1 MSGDRTDRAIEAQ
14 GAGPLTPLQIRTL
27 AVEARR
33 AWHVQREMGLAE
45 EDFDTWR
52 HGAVQ
57 DVAPAARGLRDLT
70 QRDFAPVRAWLRELA
85 GGAPPPPL
93 RDPRA
98 DDDARRARWALRRE
112 LASRAR
118 LFGGEEEARRY
129 AEAIFR
135 DVHRTTSE
143 EASARQV
150 WQVVWTMRNRA
161 TARAGARWGT
171 GVAVRTHPERAVER
185 AGRRGAAGNGQSV
198 VRNVRRVFP

>member
-70 QRDFAPVRAWLRELA
+70 QRDFAPVRAWLRERSLTRS
-85 GGAPPPPL
+85 GSL
-93 RDPRA
+93 
-98 DDDARRARWALRRE
+98 LRRS
-112 LASRAR
+112 LRSVTGLNSLLCQPNHAAC
-118 LFGGEEEARRY
+118 
-129 AEAIFR
+129 IFWAP
-135 DVHRTTSE
+135 DSWNKYLNHIS
-143 EASARQV
+143 SPV
-150 WQVVWTMRNRA
+150 W
-161 TARAGARWGT
+161 
-171 GVAVRTHPERAVER
+171 
-185 AGRRGAAGNGQSV
+185 
-198 VRNVRRVFP
+198 